1 MISVFLSFAAPLA
14 MSCFVFLSVQQ
25 TFVMNKS
32 GKDIFCTNICDSWAL
47 LKLLIE
53 NPSFL
58 FFNNPSISAAIRL
71 VGEDNNEDCWIKK
84 KNSLKIQEQF
94 LVNIGL
100 FIVE

>member
-1 MISVFLSFAAPLA
+1 MSDNLTSHLCFFCFVLNDIGFLSFAEPLA

-58 FFNNPSISAAIRL
+58 FFNNLSISAAIRL
-71 VGEDNNEDCWIKK
+71 VGEENNEDW
-84 KNSLKIQEQF
+84 
-94 LVNIGL
+94 
-100 FIVE
+100 